1 MGDGIAWRAT
11 IEELVT
17 DKLGSLDMLLLS
29 LLLDV
34 VREEE
39 GAQDSKHDEEL
50 QRNDEPKLF
59 ACRGQSSEAI
69 AIEAEGS
76 YEEIGFWGLSRHRVD
91 ERVRM
96 IISSDE
102 SGSSKDRAN
111 E

>member
-1 MGDGIAWRAT
+1 MGDGIAWRTA
-11 IEELVT
+11 IEKLVT
-17 DKLGSLDMLLLS
+17 DELRSLDVLLLS

-50 QRNDEPKLF
+50 QRNDEPKLL

-76 YEEIGFWGLSRHRVD
+76 YEEIGFWRLSRHRVD

-102 SGSSKDRAN
+102 SGSDKDRAN

>member
-17 DKLGSLDMLLLS
+17 DELGSLDMLLLS

-50 QRNDEPKLF
+50 QRNDEPKLL

-69 AIEAEGS
+69 AIEAKGS
-76 YEEIGFWGLSRHRVD
+76 HEEIGFWGLSRHRVD

-96 IISSDE
+96 IISSDQ
-102 SGSSKDRAN
+102 SGPSKDRAN